1 MKKIIRQ
8 EFPWFLA
15 HALWF
20 WCIPMLYSGIESAL
34 EVAYLMLLA
43 GNPLFCMIVSLLYGM
58 KYGRRWGFLVYPVV
72 AWFPSM
78 LLHYNST
85 AMVFVV
91 IAWFCAAVGLIFGGW
106 LRNRRLSNQERWEES
121 HTLSAQPEKA
131 APSASAAPSAAPR
144 VASKTAAKNQQKAA
158 ARKAK
163 ERAEKEQKLREK
175 NQPKPTKKKRR

>member
-8 EFPWFLA
+8 ELPWFLA

-20 WCIPMLYSGIESAL
+20 WCIPMLYSGIDSAL
-34 EVAYLMLLA
+34 EAAYLMLLA

-58 KYGRRWGFLVYPVV
+58 KYGRKWGFLVYPVV

-85 AMVFVV
+85 AMVFGV

-121 HTLSAQPEKA
+121 RTLSAQPEKA
-131 APSASAAPSAAPR
+131 APSASSAPR

-158 ARKAK
+158 ARKAR